1 MAVLVPFTLLG
12 FWIFVYVASS
22 TFLQTTTED
31 LLIVH
36 LAVWRV
42 RGRGGGTPLWL
53 FIRRWM
59 TGLLTDRSTAVSSHM
74 PGVSTLLSLLN
85 FLHHQASLRT
95 MALTNMMLRV
105 MWTKNYDY
113 HMIIFITIAVF
124 LAMTS
129 SCMSTAQEQG
139 PICGRTPVL
148 LTFLPHLLLL
158 LVLCKY

>member
-1 MAVLVPFTLLG
+1 MP
-12 FWIFVYVASS
+12 SS
-22 TFLQTTTED
+22 TFLHTTTEE

-42 RGRGGGTPLWL
+42 RGEGGWDTSMAL

-74 PGVSTLLSLLN
+74 PGVSTLLSVKLSLIN
-85 FLHHQASLRT
+85 FLHHRASLRT
-95 MALTNMMLRV
+95 MALTKMKLRV